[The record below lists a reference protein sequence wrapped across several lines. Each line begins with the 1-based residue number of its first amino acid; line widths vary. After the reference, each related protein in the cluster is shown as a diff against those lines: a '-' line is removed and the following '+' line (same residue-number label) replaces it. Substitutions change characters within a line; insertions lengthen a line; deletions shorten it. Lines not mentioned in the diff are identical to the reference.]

1 MRIPAV
7 AIAAAF
13 SGGILLG
20 RGLHL
25 TRSVLETSFSGI
37 FFLLTAALLLAWPEK
52 LWPAAFFSLL
62 GWVCLGALGM
72 VMTSRLL
79 PAEHVLSWIA
89 AGRLN

>member
-1 MRIPAV
+1 
-7 AIAAAF
+7 
-13 SGGILLG
+13 
-20 RGLHL
+20 LHL
-25 TRSVLETSFSGI
+25 TGSVLETSFPGI
-37 FFLLTAALLLAWPEK
+37 FFLLTAALLPAWPEK

-72 VMTSRLL
+72 VMTSRPL

>member
-25 TRSVLETSFSGI
+25 TRRLLKTSFPGI
-37 FFLLTAALLLAWPEK
+37 FFLLTAALLVAWRER
-52 LWPAAFFSLL
+52 LWPAAFFFAARM
-62 GWVCLGALGM
+62 GV
-72 VMTSRLL
+72 SRR
-79 PAEHVLSWIA
+79 AGDGYDFAAA
-89 AGRLN
+89 AGGARFEPDCGGG